1 MDRFLASY
9 RDIHHSLMNKV
20 PLNETVEDVLEVLD
34 DGKSN
39 QGNKDN
45 TL

>member
-1 MDRFLASY
+1 MDRFLALCC
-9 RDIHHSLMNKV
+9 DIHHFLMNKV
-20 PLNETVEDVLEVLD
+20 PLNETVGDVFEVLD